1 MSRSHNLVKIVPC
14 GILELNL
21 EQGLAAI
28 KAMVSYSMF
37 LKTVDSMGNKEL

>member
-21 EQGLAAI
+21 EQGLA
-28 KAMVSYSMF
+28 VSQRF
-37 LKTVDSMGNKEL
+37 LVTIYNSEISYLCLKG